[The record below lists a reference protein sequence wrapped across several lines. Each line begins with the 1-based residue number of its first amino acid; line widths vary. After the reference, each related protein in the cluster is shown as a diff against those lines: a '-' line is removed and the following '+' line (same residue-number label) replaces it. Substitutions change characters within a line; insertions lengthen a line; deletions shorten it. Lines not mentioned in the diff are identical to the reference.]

1 MSKIEIAK
9 EAAEKALAAESD
21 RTVNLL
27 RKSEKFAAGI
37 VIVMG
42 FQLLDVKSLLESTSQ
57 LVKVSCY
64 LSLAALSISLLF
76 AFRGMRIKGYAG
88 YPRGYKLWENL
99 KPENVSEDAAQAAL
113 VQMLLE
119 VREQNARLNDA
130 KVNSLVWCGRLLLG
144 GFFLVVGSQLMDS
157 LVDVVMSGGFG

>member
-9 EAAEKALAAESD
+9 EAAEKAMAAESD
-21 RTVNLL
+21 RAVNLQ
-27 RKSEKFAAGI
+27 RMSEKLAAGI
-37 VIVMG
+37 IIVIG
-42 FQLLDVKSLLESTSQ
+42 FQLLDVKTLMESTSP

-88 YPRGYKLWENL
+88 YPRGHKLWENL
-99 KPENVSEDAAQAAL
+99 RPENVSEHAVQEAL

-130 KVNSLVWCGRLLLG
+130 KVNSLVWCGRLLFG
-144 GFFLVVGSQLMDS
+144 GFLLVVASQLLDA
-157 LVDVVMSGGFG
+157 LVDVVRSGGFA